1 MLNGQSEYYPQ
12 EGAFE
17 IYIGNI
23 KLFSR
28 LETKKWPN
36 TKELLTI
43 IDSIKH
49 PKNS

>member
-23 KLFSR
+23 KLFSASLR
-28 LETKKWPN
+28 ED
-36 TKELLTI
+36 ELCWFILFLG
-43 IDSIKH
+43 SLF
-49 PKNS
+49 